1 MTDLAALHK
10 AEHGTEPEVIASA
23 PGKIHLIGDHTEYND
38 GFVLPVAIDRYV
50 HIAMSRRKDS
60 SLRFFAA
67 DLGERKRTTIP
78 NLKYRREDRW
88 ANLTKSV
95 IAALLKLG
103 FSMKG
108 VNVTV
113 SGTIPQKIGLASSAA
128 VQIASI
134 VALDALFDLSVNNVQ
149 AIQAARRA
157 DTTFLERPPSIAEK
171 LVCYLAREG
180 TAMILDVRNVEYRYI
195 PLDLGS
201 ARLLVTDSRVPT
213 SSSQAEIQSRKRDC
227 EHCVTVLKTQGNG
240 SSLRDFDAGDLRQS
254 MGLIPEGPRRRCLH
268 VVEEN
273 RRVQETEEALRAADL
288 VAAGKLMSRSHE
300 SLRDLFEVSCPELD
314 WLVKR
319 AWETDG
325 VYGSRMTGLGFG
337 GCTITLIEE
346 RAVNEYL
353 ERLEEYERIFGFQA
367 TAFLVQPSGGA
378 RVTYP

>member
-1 MTDLAALHK
+1 
-10 AEHGTEPEVIASA
+10 
-23 PGKIHLIGDHTEYND
+23 
-38 GFVLPVAIDRYV
+38 
-50 HIAMSRRKDS
+50 
-60 SLRFFAA
+60 
-67 DLGERKRTTIP
+67 
-78 NLKYRREDRW
+78 
-88 ANLTKSV
+88 
-95 IAALLKLG
+95 
-103 FSMKG
+103 
-108 VNVTV
+108 
-113 SGTIPQKIGLASSAA
+113 
-128 VQIASI
+128 
-134 VALDALFDLSVNNVQ
+134 
-149 AIQAARRA
+149 
-157 DTTFLERPPSIAEK
+157 
-171 LVCYLAREG
+171 
-180 TAMILDVRNVEYRYI
+180 
-195 PLDLGS
+195 
-201 ARLLVTDSRVPT
+201 
-213 SSSQAEIQSRKRDC
+213 
-227 EHCVTVLKTQGNG
+227 
-240 SSLRDFDAGDLRQS
+240 